1 MSPPNACRTA
11 RLLVG
16 ALSVIAAAAWS
27 AAAYAQE
34 PAQVPP
40 EAAAPPGAAA
50 MPPGQQLPPPPAQPM
65 PPPPPPVMT
74 RTPEPEVPAAH
85 SESDL
90 DVEARRFA
98 IGYSGVSQVPTGTGT
113 LAAPAIGVR
122 YWATP
127 MLGIDLAVGF
137 GWLGGSTDASGTSMD
152 KDSVFGFVLQG
163 GLPLALATHR
173 HVSFQVIPFVTFAHG
188 QTSTNSF
195 GLKTDFTGM
204 RLEVGARTGFELFF
218 GFIGIPELALSATVG
233 LQFETFK
240 NSTTSGGL
248 TQTDTTLRF
257 TTTVQ
262 NNPWD
267 IFAGNIAARYYF

>member
-34 PAQVPP
+34 PAPVPP
-40 EAAAPPGAAA
+40 EAAAPPAAAA
-50 MPPGQQLPPPPAQPM
+50 MPPGQQPPPPPAQPM

-74 RTPEPEVPAAH
+74 RTPEPEIPAAH

-98 IGYSGVSQVPTGTGT
+98 IGYSGVSQVPTGTGHAGRT
-113 LAAPAIGVR
+113 GDRPALLGHPDARHRRRGRFRLAGR
-122 YWATP
+122 
-127 MLGIDLAVGF
+127 IDGRVGHEH
-137 GWLGGSTDASGTSMD
+137 G
-152 KDSVFGFVLQG
+152 QG
-163 GLPLALATHR
+163 QRLRLRAAGRACRSRSSTHR

-188 QTSTNSF
+188 QTSTSIG
-195 GLKTDFTGM
+195 GLRRPDFSGM
-204 RLEVGARTGFELFF
+204 RFEVGARTGFEVFF

-233 LQFETFK
+233 
-240 NSTTSGGL
+240 
-248 TQTDTTLRF
+248 
-257 TTTVQ
+257 
-262 NNPWD
+262 
-267 IFAGNIAARYYF
+267 AAVRDAQEQRRRAVA